1 MVPASATDALLMKPL
16 ILHASSKATS
26 GARRRVLHFVY
37 GPKVLPF
44 GLRWQHAI

>member
-1 MVPASATDALLMKPL
+1 MKPL

-26 GARRRVLHFVY
+26 AARRRVLHFVY

-44 GLRWQHAI
+44 GLQWKHAI